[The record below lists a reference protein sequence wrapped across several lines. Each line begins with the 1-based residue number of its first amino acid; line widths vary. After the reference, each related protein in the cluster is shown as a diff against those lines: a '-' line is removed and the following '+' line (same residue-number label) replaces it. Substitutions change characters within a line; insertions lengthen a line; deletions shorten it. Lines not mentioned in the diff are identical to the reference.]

1 MQENNVFNFVF
12 SSSAT
17 VYGTPRYLPLDED
30 HSVIGYEVTNPYG
43 KSKYMVEHVL
53 ADLCKSDS
61 VRFNFFLKFMSLNEC
76 IAWNEN
82 QRALVRFKKSNFS
95 KHPITSVF
103 FLADHIKPNSPKK

>member
-1 MQENNVFNFVF
+1 LLLKKKEEVFNQLKSFILIQVMQENNVFNFVF

-61 VRFNFFLKFMSLNEC
+61 VRFNFFFVEIYVLK
-76 IAWNEN
+76 
-82 QRALVRFKKSNFS
+82 
-95 KHPITSVF
+95 
-103 FLADHIKPNSPKK
+103 